1 MTSRPFLVIYNKR
14 SGPPS
19 RLREVLTEPN
29 VKTKKNFKRKLKK
42 KKKKVV
48 TSANLFKSDDALSF
62 VIVI

>member
-1 MTSRPFLVIYNKR
+1 MTARPFLVIYNR
-14 SGPPS
+14 GPAPS
-19 RLREVLTEPN
+19 RPRELLTEPN
-29 VKTKKNFKRKLKK
+29 VKTKKNFKRKL